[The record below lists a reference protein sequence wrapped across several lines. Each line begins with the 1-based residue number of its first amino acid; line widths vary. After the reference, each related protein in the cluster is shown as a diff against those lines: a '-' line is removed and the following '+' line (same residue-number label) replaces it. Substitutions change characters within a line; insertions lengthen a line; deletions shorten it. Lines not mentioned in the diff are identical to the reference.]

1 MSEIAASPAVHIV
14 APRQSEFARWFK
26 RFMFV
31 PGVGGNFVP
40 LIQAARVFAEHD
52 SKAQSLEGW
61 LVALFCLSCWLMYG
75 VVLKDK
81 VLIIANIVGVINVI
95 VLCIGILM
103 YR

>member
-1 MSEIAASPAVHIV
+1 MSESPVVTVIP
-14 APRQSEFARWFK
+14 PRQSEFARWFK

-40 LIQAARVFAEHD
+40 LIQAMRVFAEHD

-61 LVALFCLSCWLMYG
+61 LVALFCLCCWLMYG

-95 VLCIGILM
+95 ILIIGIMM